1 MAKSALKKTFLT
13 PLGKENP
20 VFVQILGI
28 CSTLAVTN
36 KLQNT
41 LVMTLGVMFTTA
53 LSSWTLSLMRNRIPS
68 RIRMMVETMVI
79 ATYVIIV
86 DIVLKAFYPD
96 MWKQLG
102 PYVGL
107 IITNCIVM
115 GRVEAFALQNK
126 PLASLVDGLAS
137 GLGYTYVLMAI
148 AFVRNCWVP
157 GPVGYRYSH
166 LVDKLVDHGH
176 ASRRI
181 LHAGD
186 FYLGRARN
194 RTEGEKTCLSFYF
207 PLQSFLHRSLPATY
221 CSPTIWA
228 CARFSQSQ
236 KNSRHRQDWVL
247 Q

>member
-148 AFVRNCWVP
+148 AFVRELLGTGSLWGYQILGSWWTNWSIMVMPP
-157 GPVGYRYSH
+157 GGFFMLAIFIWIVREIV
-166 LVDKLVDHGH
+166 LK
-176 ASRRI
+176 
-181 LHAGD
+181 
-186 FYLGRARN
+186 
-194 RTEGEKTCLSFYF
+194 EKK
-207 PLQSFLHRSLPATY
+207 H
-221 CSPTIWA
+221 
-228 CARFSQSQ
+228 
-236 KNSRHRQDWVL
+236 V
-247 Q
+247 